1 VPVRVDKLGA
11 HLEAHVETIPAIT
24 ALRLCNRFGKGE
36 NCHIHKLPVELVDEV
51 EKLIIEPERERRLAV
66 WIREMKCWSKKCY
79 FVTDHLL
86 PIEREVF
93 WADPNVPRTFGSGSE
108 LNASNYDETESSMIR
123 KQNEWDTPTRDLCA
137 NNRQAFKTKISD
149 ASLSQHTNLLKDH
162 FGVGIWV
169 SPTYRDPDDPV
180 DPDDSTDT
188 DSSVWRG
195 YHEEGWIAL
204 AYLTLPDSYGRKEK
218 WPESRPGTIAPKNDS
233 GYGISLRIGSAPSL
247 PPFDRFH
254 FAMKRLGLKPF
265 IHSSQWRSTP
275 ASTFEREL
283 KPSDAVGENAAE
295 EDETEEEYEWPQLT
309 FLVRSAPKS
318 DG

>member
-1 VPVRVDKLGA
+1 MWKRSQPSLHCACATDS
-11 HLEAHVETIPAIT
+11 E
-24 ALRLCNRFGKGE
+24 KGE
-36 NCHIHKLPVELVDEV
+36 NCHIYKLPVELVDEV

-123 KQNEWDTPTRDLCA
+123 KQNEWDTPTRDLCT

-149 ASLSQHTNLLKDH
+149 VSLSQHTNLLKDQ
-162 FGVGIWV
+162 FGVDIWV

-254 FAMKRLGLKPF
+254 C
-265 IHSSQWRSTP
+265 
-275 ASTFEREL
+275 
-283 KPSDAVGENAAE
+283 N
-295 EDETEEEYEWPQLT
+295 EDEKAGVTT
-309 FLVRSAPKS
+309 SRH
-318 DG
+318 DT